1 MKTIKYTAIIA
12 ASVVIPIAVLYLMF
26 AFILWDIQWEA
37 VCKTDIRL
45 IFALLTF
52 AALIASVPIG
62 CFVVNDMGNI
72 KNKRL

>member
-12 ASVVIPIAVLYLMF
+12 ASVIVPIAVLYLMF
-26 AFILWDIQWEA
+26 AFILWDMRWA
-37 VCKTDIRL
+37 SVCEMDIRL
-45 IFALLTF
+45 IFVLLTF

-62 CFVVNDMGNI
+62 CFVVNDMENI